1 MSRRAKQGTGA
12 RDRLRRFL
20 EQNLGHVVDKH
31 QLAEVAGIHEWARR
45 IRELRDDEGMQIL
58 THNDRADLKPG
69 EYLLESTK
77 RRPRQSHRIAAQ
89 LRVQIL
95 ERDGYTCQVCG
106 RGAGDENPLDATR
119 RLRLHIDHIDP
130 SGPASSQN
138 LRTLCS
144 VCNEGRSNLALPPA
158 SVNLLAMIRR
168 ARKEDQL
175 RAFEW
180 LAKKFGS

>member
-1 MSRRAKQGTGA
+1 MSKRSRRGAGA

-20 EQNLGHVVDKH
+20 EENMGRIVDKQ

-69 EYLLESTK
+69 EYLLESAE

-89 LRVQIL
+89 MRVQIL
-95 ERDGYTCQVCG
+95 ERDGYTCQICG
-106 RGAGDENPLDATR
+106 RGAGDENPLDPGR

-130 SGPASSQN
+130 SGASVSQN

-144 VCNEGRSNLALPPA
+144 ACNEGRSNLSLPPA
-158 SVNLLAMIRR
+158 SVNLLATIRR

-180 LAKKFGS
+180 LARKFGS